1 MLFKTISRAAAV
13 FSLLALPTAFASAQA
28 ITYLMADNLCI
39 TKHDYQVTKGNAVD
53 FYEFYAYMPQADG
66 KKLIFRIPKFENTYV
81 AKLNNLEPNAKIIDC
96 GNLDAVDKDFI
107 DAVNGGTRTIFVV
120 EKNSDGSFFAYQV
133 DEVNSITE
141 TEKGLEYQ
149 DKRMKLAYKYDSTYQ
164 TNSNVSLYKNK
175 IAYQSTQKSNC
186 QAVREFKSFSLNNGE
201 PATNIAFTEGI
212 GITKI
217 SYGNSEVELKTVN
230 GMLLSAYA
238 NMLCNAKYKKQAEP
252 FITKTEPP
260 APQKPLGG
268 STSLFGTTKV
278 VAIDTNKV
286 IQNPTIKNTP
296 IAGDGN
302 FTSRGGITPKKGLAT
317 PPKNVPP
324 GFHVV
329 AEKENLYKIAQ
340 EYGVSV
346 NQIKYWNKLD
356 TDVIAINQLLKVVDD
371 GTDPYKGSN
380 PTFRDDAAQNVRYTI
395 HTVEQNDMLGTISKK
410 YNTSI
415 KQLYDLN
422 NLESDFLQ
430 IGQQIIVAA
439 EYLP

>member
-1 MLFKTISRAAAV
+1 MLKTISRAAAI
-13 FSLLALPTAFASAQA
+13 FSLMALPTAFASAQA
-28 ITYLMADNLCI
+28 ITYLMADNLCV
-39 TKHDYQVTKGNAVD
+39 TKHDYQVTKGNAID
-53 FYEFYAYMPQADG
+53 FYEFYAYMPQANG
-66 KKLIFRIPKFENTYV
+66 KKLIFRIPKFENTFV

-96 GNLDAVDKDFI
+96 SNLDALDQDFI
-107 DAVNGGTRTIFVV
+107 DAINAATRTIFVI

-133 DEVNSITE
+133 DEINTIVE

-149 DKRMKLAYKYDSTYQ
+149 DKRLKLAYKYDTTYQ
-164 TNSNVSLYKNK
+164 INANVSLYKNK
-175 IAYQSTQKSNC
+175 VAYQSTQKSNC

-201 PATNIAFTEGI
+201 PATNITFTEGI
-212 GITKI
+212 GVTKI
-217 SYGNSEVELKTVN
+217 GYGNSEVELKTVN

-238 NMLCNAKYKKQAEP
+238 NMLWNAKYKKQAEP
-252 FITKTEPP
+252 ITTKVTPT
-260 APQKPLGG
+260 APEKPLGG

-278 VAIDTNKV
+278 VAIDTSKV
-286 IQNPTIKNTP
+286 ITNPVIKSTP

-302 FTSRGGITPKKGLAT
+302 FTSRGGITPKKGLDT

-324 GFHVV
+324 GYHVV

-340 EYGVSV
+340 EYGVSI

-356 TDVIAINQLLKVVDD
+356 TDVISINQLLKVVDD
-371 GTDPYKGSN
+371 STDPYKSSN
-380 PTFRDDAAQNVRYTI
+380 PTFRNDNVQHVRYTI

-410 YNTSI
+410 YNVPI

-422 NLESDFLQ
+422 TLESDFLQ
-430 IGQQIIVAA
+430 IGQELIIAA